1 AAAGLP
7 NVEFRPR
14 TTDLGTVYRD
24 ARLLFVPHRLDNR
37 PRIVAEA
44 QANGIPVV
52 ASNHPGLVEAVG
64 PGGVLVHPDAPDTE
78 WIEAVG
84 RLWDDTALYQ
94 RLVDAALGHA
104 ARPEIDPEVV
114 TSRFEE
120 AVRQLVARHDA
131 RRSGTALSRAPSG
144 DFP

>member
-1 AAAGLP
+1 VLARAAGFP

-14 TTDLGTVYRD
+14 TTDLGIIYRD

-37 PRIVAEA
+37 PRVVAEA

-52 ASNHPGLVEAVG
+52 ASGYPGLVEAVG
-64 PGGVLVHPDAPDTE
+64 PGGVLVDSEAPDGA
-78 WIEAVG
+78 WIDAVG
-84 RLWDDTALYQ
+84 RLWDDAGHYQ
-94 RLVDAALGHA
+94 QLVEAALGHA

-120 AVRQLVARHDA
+120 AMRRLVGRP
-131 RRSGTALSRAPSG
+131 R
-144 DFP
+144 